1 MLDRKTEKAMQF
13 LKEYYVSFH
22 NAEKMVHAS
31 KVLDV
36 LIKEKDYTTD
46 SRYPVSKQLI
56 YDIMDAQITVNKRY
70 AEEREKRM
78 VAAEKIPLGYT
89 GEELPEEKA
98 VEAVCKKAQRKYK
111 AKESVGVRLCPEFI
125 SAVID
130 MKDAVSTEFHLGQLE
145 ANFKAGADE
154 AEGLFPRISSEM
166 RDIFEPIFSGLSS
179 IEEADRFLQV
189 NRQKEA
195 IWYLKFTLDR
205 IGHPGNM
212 FDMRLKFSNILV
224 KAGEYEETIRQ
235 IYKGLLK
242 FKPAM
247 LYGKPDTRTTGTY
260 LVVETTDGERIG
272 CEQLFEQIQ
281 EAVSL
286 INKIPK
292 KELGSDE
299 GNQLFDLIKFTV
311 LKLECLHKQQLRTA
325 DDKT

>member
-13 LKEYYVSFH
+13 LKKYYVSFH
-22 NAEKMVHAS
+22 KAEKMQHAL
-31 KVLDV
+31 KILEVLM
-36 LIKEKDYTTD
+36 KENGYTVN
-46 SRYPVSKQLI
+46 SRYTISKQLI
-56 YDIMDAQITVNKRY
+56 CDIMDAQITVNKRY

-179 IEEADRFLQV
+179 IEEADSFLQT
-189 NRQKEA
+189 NREKEA
-195 IWYLKFTLDR
+195 IWHLKFALDR
-205 IGHPGNM
+205 IGHPENM

-224 KAGEYEETIRQ
+224 KAGDYEEAIRQ
-235 IYKGLLK
+235 IYKGLLR
-242 FKPAM
+242 FKSGL
-247 LYGKPDTRTTGTY
+247 LYGKPDTKTTGSY

-281 EAVSL
+281 DAVS
-286 INKIPK
+286 IVKKIPE
-292 KELGSDE
+292 KELSSDE